1 MTNMSSNMD
10 MFWYIETQCRSEAV
24 HIYLGSDAEDD
35 SDEDDHDDGDDG
47 DGDVNGAN
55 RGDDEEVLLLVEK
68 EEEVGHKK
76 ILHSVSQQLVTI
88 IVINII
94 NIIII
99 INIIVVNIIKVYF
112 PKVYFFNLWAQLLVG
127 EELNGPKLVRCK
139 TYPATASS
147 KLSLACSS
155 KLKSLKRSCDVHN
168 FPKSSSF
175 MASLIIYCITPRS
188 TI

>member
-1 MTNMSSNMD
+1 MSSNMD

-24 HIYLGSDAEDD
+24 HIHLGGDAEDD

-139 TYPATASS
+139 TKPS
-147 KLSLACSS
+147 
-155 KLKSLKRSCDVHN
+155 
-168 FPKSSSF
+168 
-175 MASLIIYCITPRS
+175 
-188 TI
+188 

>member
-1 MTNMSSNMD
+1 MRL
-10 MFWYIETQCRSEAV
+10 FIYIYVA
-24 HIYLGSDAEDD
+24 D
-35 SDEDDHDDGDDG
+35 
-47 DGDVNGAN
+47 

-112 PKVYFFNLWAQLLVG
+112 PKVYLFNLWAQLLVG
-127 EELNGPKLVRCK
+127 EELNGPKLVTQ
-139 TYPATASS
+139 TYPATV
-147 KLSLACSS
+147 LRACSS
-155 KLKSLKRSCDVHN
+155 KLKSLK
-168 FPKSSSF
+168 KI
-175 MASLIIYCITPRS
+175 M
-188 TI
+188 